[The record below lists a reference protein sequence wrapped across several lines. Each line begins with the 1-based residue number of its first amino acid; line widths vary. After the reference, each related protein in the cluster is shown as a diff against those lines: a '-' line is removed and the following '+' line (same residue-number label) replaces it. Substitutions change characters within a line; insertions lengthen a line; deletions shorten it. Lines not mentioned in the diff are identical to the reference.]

1 MSVAYLHNGAGAGRG
16 RRSTA
21 TQIWGWEKMPKAI
34 YRSGENTYELFMQFP
49 SKGNTWYIEG
59 VYGDKDQADEAY
71 REAQTWLYR
80 GKPPG
85 IRLVRSVYSESTGEF
100 TDQVI
105 TRRGDGFFKRSEKK
119 IPEDVKAELKKGA
132 AGAPGGAGPAGA
144 GSQVGRDDGDRRHGR
159 RHRPVARIRPCRLAL
174 GNRSASHRLT
184 ILRAL
189 FTRHGLWQP
198 LHCRI
203 PGAVDGRARP

>member
-132 AGAPGGAGPAGA
+132 AGAPGGEEEKPAIA
-144 GSQVGRDDGDRRHGR
+144 EP
-159 RHRPVARIRPCRLAL
+159 RPAE
-174 GNRSASHRLT
+174 
-184 ILRAL
+184 
-189 FTRHGLWQP
+189 
-198 LHCRI
+198 
-203 PGAVDGRARP
+203 RARPVPVRKSGGTMETVGMVVGIVLLLAFALVGWLWGTDQLPIG